1 MKIKTI
7 VTVLLFCVTLY
18 IPLSVFS
25 QDFQMNGTQLVGYRG
40 NAANV
45 TIPAG
50 VTTIGEGAFSGCS
63 NLTSIT
69 VSRKTT
75 ISKGAFP
82 DTVRIT
88 YSD

>member
-1 MKIKTI
+1 MKRKTI
-7 VTVLLFCVTLY
+7 VTALFLLITLY

-25 QDFQMNGTQLVGYRG
+25 QDFEMKGTVLVRYGG

-50 VTTIGEGAFSGCS
+50 VTSIGASAFFRCSSLSAVTI
-63 NLTSIT
+63 
-69 VSRKTT
+69 SRKTSIDKNT
-75 ISKGAFP
+75 FP
-82 DTVRIT
+82 TTARIT